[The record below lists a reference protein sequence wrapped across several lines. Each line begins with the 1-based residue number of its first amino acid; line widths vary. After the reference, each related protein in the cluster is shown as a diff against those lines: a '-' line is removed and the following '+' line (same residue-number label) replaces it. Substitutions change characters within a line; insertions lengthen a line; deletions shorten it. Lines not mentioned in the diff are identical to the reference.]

1 MSQILHP
8 TCPTIS
14 NFRNVGQM
22 KSKIQ
27 AVQYQIVPLSNCPTI
42 KTVDIF
48 FSLVREPTCP
58 LYLSCVLI
66 SSNLFPCLLW
76 LNFEYWITC
85 KLGWYKSKSTTA
97 YVLHNFSN
105 VLADWYFSWRYLNFH
120 WLSFC
125 GVFSRCIF
133 SLPKKKRHWEKKPA
147 KNVPRNSK
155 KL

>member
-1 MSQILHP
+1 
-8 TCPTIS
+8 
-14 NFRNVGQM
+14 M

-48 FSLVREPTCP
+48 FSLVREPTSP

-105 VLADWYFSWRYLNFH
+105 VLADWYFSWLYLNFH

-125 GVFSRCIF
+125 GVFPGVF
-133 SLPKKKRHWEKKPA
+133 SPCLRKKDTGKKSLQKMFLETL
-147 KNVPRNSK
+147 KNFKILWPHFMDGVQ
-155 KL
+155 LLQG